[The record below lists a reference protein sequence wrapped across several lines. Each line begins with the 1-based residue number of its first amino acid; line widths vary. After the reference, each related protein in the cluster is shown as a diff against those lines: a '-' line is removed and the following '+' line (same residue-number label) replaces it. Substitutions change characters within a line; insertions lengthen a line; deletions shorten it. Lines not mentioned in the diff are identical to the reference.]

1 MSEMN
6 ALREVLKTIPP
17 GPLNYNSAVVGALV
31 AAWDSISDSDVQ
43 STSREKMYRLE
54 QIDWSPPILTFILER
69 HGGTVNGSTRAAL
82 HRWTVDVSKAEA
94 MCDPHYSY
102 RQACATDRRL
112 DTMVWAK
119 KIAFRI
125 IRHKN
130 SRWLKWS
137 VDRLTVRVVLRTF
150 ISAYNKQTLG
160 NRYARFR
167 RDLETIIEPK
177 GWVQAIGRQLGTYT
191 KHPQPLDEAS

>member
-43 STSREKMYRLE
+43 STHREKLYRLE
-54 QIDWSPPILTFILER
+54 QLHWSPPILTFILER
-69 HGGTVNGSTRAAL
+69 HGGTVNGSSRAAL
-82 HRWTVDVSKAEA
+82 HRWSIDVSNAVA
-94 MCDPHYSY
+94 TCDPNSY
-102 RQACATDRRL
+102 RQIYATDRRL
-112 DTMVWAK
+112 NTMILAK

-125 IRHKN
+125 IRQKN

-137 VDRLTVRVVLRTF
+137 ADRLTVRVLLRKF

-167 RDLETIIEPK
+167 HDLVTILETK
-177 GWVQAIGRQLGTYT
+177 GWAQAVGRQLGTYT
-191 KHPQPLDEAS
+191 KHPQPLEETS